1 MIIWETQ
8 IIIIH
13 STKGA
18 NSNVS
23 ILEIIIDS
31 LRQDFWGLNEI
42 TETFSIKVLQVI
54 ELKNMLNITESSW
67 FSSLVV
73 RAFQPL
79 LGPSKRNSLNTDFK
93 NLQVLGT

>member
-13 STKGA
+13 SIKWE
-18 NSNVS
+18 NSEVS

-31 LRQDFWGLNEI
+31 LRQDSWGLNEI

-54 ELKNMLNITESSW
+54 ELKNIMIFIL
-67 FSSLVV
+67 
-73 RAFQPL
+73 
-79 LGPSKRNSLNTDFK
+79 
-93 NLQVLGT
+93 